1 MTGAIQSDR
10 KTYRAAVRDRAE
22 YGLQLRVGLIEAL
35 SPEARCGRCG
45 VQSEHESLEI
55 DHQDG
60 RDWYGR
66 DLNFLDRIRRQWREF
81 DRGVPLRAL
90 CRSCNAS
97 EGTIRFRGKARYT
110 KMSRREKQARERVVL
125 AALAIAEIRSLSGG
139 MPDPDSAL
147 MAEFASASEAL
158 RSMIS
163 TRGKVE

>member
-1 MTGAIQSDR
+1 MN
-10 KTYRAAVRDRAE
+10 RAE
-22 YGLQLRVGLIEAL
+22 YGLQLRVGLLEVLAPD
-35 SPEARCGRCG
+35 SKCSRCDRELELE
-45 VQSEHESLEI
+45 QLEI
-55 DHQDG
+55 DHRDG

-97 EGTIRFRGKARYT
+97 EGTIRFRGKARYE

-139 MPDPDSAL
+139 MPEPDSAL